1 MNNWDETLGL
11 WWDREYSTS
20 GSVEFVCI
28 EDLVIM
34 IEFEVS
40 ENRLKTTVSGND
52 LTIDLWHWSSGPSPE
67 EIWSRICSGLMP

>member
-1 MNNWDETLGL
+1 MNYRDSTSGL

-20 GSVEFVCI
+20 GSVEFVCV

-40 ENRLKTTVSGND
+40 ENRMRTKVSRNG
-52 LTIDLWHWSSGPSPE
+52 LTIDLWHWSSGPSSE
-67 EIWSRICSGLMP
+67 EIWSRICNGLTP